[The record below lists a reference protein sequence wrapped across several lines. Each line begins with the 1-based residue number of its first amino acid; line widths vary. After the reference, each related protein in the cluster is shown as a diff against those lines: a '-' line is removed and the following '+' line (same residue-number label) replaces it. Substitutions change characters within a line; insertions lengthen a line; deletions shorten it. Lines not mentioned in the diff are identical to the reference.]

1 MPDRLTD
8 VKAEF
13 LLDQANRRARL
24 LGIVQK
30 THPRYWSLLPTTRLI
45 TAVLVGVMLVLML
58 DQVIFR
64 ETDLISAVLPLAV
77 FSIISI
83 ASDVAT
89 LNKRMDALVK
99 LLREDDML
107 QSKPPAAKLLDKQ

>member
-13 LLDQANRRARL
+13 LFDQANQRARL
-24 LGIVQK
+24 LGTVQK
-30 THPRYWSLLPTTRLI
+30 THPRYWLLPTTQP

-58 DQVIFR
+58 AQVIFR
-64 ETDLISAVLPLAV
+64 ETDLISSVMALAVL
-77 FSIISI
+77 SIIGI
-83 ASDVAT
+83 AIDVAT

-99 LLREDDML
+99 LLREDGVL
-107 QSKPPAAKLLDKQ
+107 QSTPPAAKLLDKQ